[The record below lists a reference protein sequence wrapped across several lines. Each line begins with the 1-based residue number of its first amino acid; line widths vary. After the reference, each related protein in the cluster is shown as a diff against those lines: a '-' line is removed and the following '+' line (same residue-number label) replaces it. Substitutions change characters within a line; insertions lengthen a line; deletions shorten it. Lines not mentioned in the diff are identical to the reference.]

1 MTTILRAI
9 IVDDEPVAR
18 ELLGAMLDEDE
29 TGVSVEVIAEC
40 GNARDAIE
48 AIHRHAPDMVFLD
61 IQMPDGDGFSVIETI
76 GTDHMPPVVFVTA
89 YDQYALR
96 AFDVVAVD
104 YLLKPFNEDR
114 LARTLR
120 RVLEQVH
127 RPADDIERRLTAL
140 LDEMRGHRTHASRL
154 AVDAGHHLTF
164 VEAKEI
170 VWIEAKGRNSLV
182 HTAKESHLTR
192 EGISNLADRLDPT
205 EFVRIHRSHVVRVD
219 QVREVHRWFRGDYHI
234 VLKDGTKLTS
244 GGTYRKLIEESLLGS
259 QRPPG

>member
-1 MTTILRAI
+1 MTKILRAI

-18 ELLGAMLDEDE
+18 ELLGAMLVEDE
-29 TGVSVEVIAEC
+29 AEVPVEVVAEC
-40 GNARDAIE
+40 ENAREAIE
-48 AIHRHAPDMVFLD
+48 AIHRYAPDIVFLD

-76 GTDHMPPVVFVTA
+76 GTENMPPVVFVTA

-114 LARTLR
+114 LAKTLH
-120 RVLEQVH
+120 RVHEQVH
-127 RPADDIERRLTAL
+127 RPAGDIERRLAAL
-140 LDEMRGHRTHASRL
+140 LDEMRGHRTFASRL
-154 AVDAGHHLTF
+154 AVDAGHHLAF
-164 VEAKEI
+164 VHTKEI

-182 HTAKESHLTR
+182 HTPKESYLTR
-192 EGISNLADRLDPT
+192 EGISSLSDRLDPT
-205 EFVRIHRSHVVRVD
+205 EFVRIHRSHVVRLD

-244 GGTYRKLIEESLLGS
+244 GGTYKKLIEETLLGS